1 MAMDLNATWK
11 SSFPLFTNDCVA
23 VDITLAAATPTL
35 LYPAIQA
42 AVAALSLPQR
52 SPKQVWLMAASGV
65 TDVLIGT
72 SANISFPLQHMPGGG
87 APHGTPFQFIVSEDR
102 FGAFDGPALVSAA
115 GGVVHCFLWA

>member
-11 SSFPLFTNDCVA
+11 NSFPLFTNDCVA

-52 SPKQVWLMAASGV
+52 SPKQIWLVAASGI
-65 TDVLIGT
+65 TDVLVGT
-72 SANISFPLQHMPGGG
+72 SANISFPLQHIPAAGG
-87 APHGTPFQFIVSEDR
+87 AHPEPFKFIVSEDR
-102 FGAFDGPALVSAA
+102 FGAFDGPALVSAG
-115 GGVVHCFLWA
+115 GGVIHCLLWA